1 MTQIQV
7 DSEQVLAANSQIQA
21 TIQKVQAEVDGL
33 HSQLLRLEEVWR
45 GSAANSF
52 QELVSRW
59 KLTATT
65 VDSQLGELGNALR
78 LAASQYSEIEAANQR
93 LFMS

>member
-7 DSEQVLAANSQIQA
+7 DSEQVLLANSQIQA

-52 QELVSRW
+52 QELVGRW

-65 VDSQLGELGNALR
+65 VDTQLGELGNALR
-78 LAASQYSEIEAANQR
+78 VAASQYSEIEAANQR
-93 LFMS
+93 LFMN

>member
-1 MTQIQV
+1 MSQIQV

-21 TIQKVQAEVDGL
+21 TISKVQTEVDGL
-33 HSQLLRLEEVWR
+33 HAQLLRLEEVWR
-45 GSAANSF
+45 GSAASSF

-65 VDSQLGELGNALR
+65 VDTQLGELGNALR
-78 LAASQYSEIEAANQR
+78 LAASQYSEIEASNQR
-93 LFMS
+93 LFMN